1 MSSISEGIQSDAGTA
16 GVIAPLR
23 AVLLR
28 EFRAALLNR
37 YVQVFSL
44 LALGGGIALA
54 TVSEMPGTAPFF
66 ILQIALYFV
75 SLFALLIG
83 VSAARAEFDEWPI
96 LFAQPVPR
104 WTCVIGKFIALCAV
118 FSCLLALLVLPAFFT
133 EASPLAVM
141 ELYGK
146 TLGLAAV
153 FGSLGLC
160 TGFLA
165 HDRVQGL
172 IISVSAWLFLVLGMD
187 LVALLTAQWEPLQ
200 KAPDVWVAL
209 LMINP
214 LDAFRIEAL
223 FALEQIPVEAAN
235 KTPLAAWWLANANLW
250 LQMIF
255 AAWTAGLLFVAH
267 WKLRRTEI

>member
-1 MSSISEGIQSDAGTA
+1 M
-16 GVIAPLR
+16 IAPLR

-37 YVQVFSL
+37 YVQVFSV
-44 LALGGGIALA
+44 LALGGGIASV
-54 TVSEMPGTAPFF
+54 TVSEMPGAAPFF

-96 LFAQPVPR
+96 LFAQPAPR
-104 WTCVIGKFIALCAV
+104 WTCVIGKFIAFCTV
-118 FSCLLALLVLPAFFT
+118 FSGMLALLVLPAFFT
-133 EASPLAVM
+133 EASPLAV
-141 ELYGK
+141 LQLFGK

-160 TGFLA
+160 TGFLT

-172 IISVSAWLFLVLGMD
+172 IISVSAWLFLVLGID
-187 LVALLTAQWEPLQ
+187 LVALFTAQWEPLQ
-200 KAPDVWVAL
+200 KVPDVWVAM
-209 LMINP
+209 LMLNP
-214 LDAFRIEAL
+214 LDAFRIQAL

-235 KTPLAAWWLANANLW
+235 KTPLAAWWLANADLW

-255 AAWTAGLLFVAH
+255 AVWTAALLSIAI